1 MQLSIL
7 PARHRI
13 EYSAIAYSAIQQ
25 ALRPAS
31 YLLLAMLVAWSLSPA
46 LVAAAEPAHPAA
58 QTPALTRQQLL
69 LQQMQH
75 NWPQQLRTGPASS
88 VDQLTLISW
97 WHQGKAGRALWR
109 YHAEQQHW
117 QLLICAGKAL
127 LDPAYLQQLGLTA
140 SQAQQLSA
148 AQQRAET
155 VLSEDERLAL
165 DSFMATAAQHPPTT
179 HQH

>member
-7 PARHRI
+7 PAKRRFVR
-13 EYSAIAYSAIQQ
+13 SANQQ
-25 ALRPAS
+25 ALKPAS
-31 YLLLAMLVAWSLSPA
+31 YLLLAMLVALSLPPA
-46 LVAAAEPAHPAA
+46 VAAAAEPAA
-58 QTPALTRQQLL
+58 QTPALTRQQQQQL

-117 QLLICAGKAL
+117 QLLLCAGKAL

-140 SQAQQLSA
+140 SQAQQLSK
-148 AQQRAET
+148 AQQSAET